1 MDRREIARQVARA
14 ASTGGSKSY
23 RERPSM
29 NWYASIVLIVVL
41 GLLSIIYSRYELT
54 HATKAAST
62 SGKTTYAAF
71 SFDVCGTQLPNLP
84 KAPASAHAILTT
96 NDHGVIHIPPTA
108 SKSGKNTLGYF
119 VKSYPGME
127 LTSSVIRYPGKSA
140 YHNGEHCA
148 KGTPDA
154 GKVGVVK
161 VETWSSFKVTT
172 GTSVSGNPSS
182 VTLTNGMEVTMAFL
196 PSHASVP
203 RPSSST
209 VSQMLTDMSGVKPTS
224 TPTGSIPTGSI
235 PTGGTPTG
243 SVPIKGAPTSI
254 PSIPTGSTPA
264 PALSHSNTP
273 SKSTA
278 TPSTAK
284 TSGTTTG
291 TGSAKP

>member
-1 MDRREIARQVARA
+1 
-14 ASTGGSKSY
+14 
-23 RERPSM
+23 M

-224 TPTGSIPTGSI
+224 STPTNAPTS
-235 PTGGTPTG
+235 GTPTSG
-243 SVPIKGAPTSI
+243 TPTNVPTSST
-254 PSIPTGSTPA
+254 PTSSTPTGSTPA